1 MSLFD
6 RAVDYS
12 KDIFRNIRGIKV
24 SQNLFDDLSDDPLD
38 WVAANDI
45 DIYTHPILKNSQLT
59 QRAFDYSKNEFI
71 DYPFENITS
80 SRYSDGSIAC
90 WYGSETLETSIYE
103 TGYHFF
109 QEVKNSYDLFY
120 QQKTITIDR
129 RVALVNCHGLAFDL
143 SNKVKEFPWLVDPLN
158 YTRCQETG
166 RRVAK
171 EGHPLLI
178 VPSARK
184 LGGVNVVVFK
194 EKILSNVRDNCNLQY
209 IYDLHDKI
217 MKIDRGGEELMTLT
231 FTD

>member
-1 MSLFD
+1 MFIECQKSSFK
-6 RAVDYS
+6 A
-12 KDIFRNIRGIKV
+12 
-24 SQNLFDDLSDDPLD
+24 
-38 WVAANDI
+38 
-45 DIYTHPILKNSQLT
+45 ILQ
-59 QRAFDYSKNEFI
+59 
-71 DYPFENITS
+71 
-80 SRYSDGSIAC
+80 
-90 WYGSETLETSIYE
+90 
-103 TGYHFF
+103 
-109 QEVKNSYDLFY
+109 
-120 QQKTITIDR
+120 
-129 RVALVNCHGLAFDL
+129 
-143 SNKVKEFPWLVDPLN
+143 LVDPLN